1 MTGGVFITF
10 EGVEGAGKSTQIEL
24 AVKELE
30 AAGHQVLVTR
40 EPGGS
45 PLAERIRSLI
55 LDDQGDPPVGR
66 AEMFLLQAARAQH
79 VDRVIRPALAKGR
92 VVVCDRFYDSTI
104 AYQVFARGL
113 DEESTRQAIQFAV
126 DGLHPDLTLVLDM
139 DPEAGLARQTERN
152 RMEAEALEFHQRV
165 RAGFQEQARR
175 EPQRVRLVD
184 AFGSVDE
191 VHVRVMRE
199 LDSLLQQKLAGSS
212 L

>member
-55 LDDQGDPPVGR
+55 LDEQGDPPVGR

-79 VDRVIRPALAKGR
+79 VDKVIRPALAAGR
-92 VVVCDRFYDSTI
+92 VVVCDRFCDSTI

-113 DEESTRQAIQFAV
+113 PEEPTRQAILFAM
-126 DGLHPDLTLVLDM
+126 DGLQPDLTLVLDM

-184 AFGSVDE
+184 AFGSVEE
-191 VHVRVMRE
+191 VHARVMRE
-199 LDSLLQQKLAGSS
+199 LNALIQQKPAGS
-212 L
+212 LR